1 MSRLTILKMLFG
13 FYLLTIFAALII
25 IIAIGH
31 VTKEGSY
38 GLDLLIGGLLV
49 LSGGFAH
56 WAFGSN
62 TETSGRIKDGTS
74 E

>member
-1 MSRLTILKMLFG
+1 MNRIIFLKMLFG

-31 VTKEGSY
+31 VMKESSY

-56 WAFGSN
+56 WAFGS
-62 TETSGRIKDGTS
+62 ETAGGGKQ